1 MNTFTGTLRLTRLA
15 ARRDRVQLP
24 IWILASA
31 ALASAGAA
39 AVIDEFPT
47 EEGRITALSGAVTS
61 PAVLMMRGVP
71 VGASEGALV
80 NFRNFSSML
89 VLAALMSTF
98 LVVRH
103 TRQNEESGRAE
114 LVGAGVVGR
123 YAGLASALLLAVV
136 ANVLLG
142 VFVSGALL
150 GAGLPA
156 SGSVAFGAACAA
168 VGMAFAGIAAV
179 CAQIFVSARAANAT
193 AATAVGV
200 AFVVRGIG
208 DAVGEI
214 NADGFTVTSGWPV
227 WLSPIG
233 WGEQVLPYG
242 AERWWPLALPILLLL
257 VAGAAAFALVDRRD
271 VGAGLVPARLGP
283 PSASRGLLSPEGLAW
298 RLNRS
303 SVLGW
308 VVGGAVSGFAIGT
321 LGDTV
326 NKSFEVN
333 QGVTDLL
340 EQLAGT
346 GAPSLVELLYASMM
360 NVFGALA
367 AGFAVQTLLRLR
379 SEETSGHAEAILA
392 TATGRARWAGAHLVT
407 AIGGTTAFLVASGA
421 AMGLADL
428 AVGGGVG
435 VGPLVGAG
443 LAQVPAAL
451 AVAGFVVL
459 AFGALP
465 RLTVPLAWLG
475 LAVAIGFGLL
485 GDVFGLPQA
494 ARDISPFSHVP
505 AIPAVDPTATPLL
518 VLAAVAVALTAAGLA
533 LFRRRDIAP

>member
-1 MNTFTGTLRLTRLA
+1 MSAFRGTLRLTRLA
-15 ARRDRVQLP
+15 ARRDRVHLP
-24 IWILASA
+24 IWILATA
-31 ALASAGAA
+31 GLASAGAA

-47 EEGRITALSGAVTS
+47 EEGRVTALTGAVTS

-71 VGASEGALV
+71 VGATEGALV
-80 NFRNFSSML
+80 NFRNLLSIL
-89 VLAALMSTF
+89 VMAALMSTF

-123 YAGLASALLLAVV
+123 YANLAAALLLAVI

-142 VFVSGALL
+142 AFVIAALL

-156 SGSVAFGAACAA
+156 AGSVAFGAATTV
-168 VGMAFAGIAAV
+168 VGLSFAGIAAL
-179 CAQIFVSARAANAT
+179 CAQLFVSARAANAT
-193 AATAVGV
+193 AATAIGV

-208 DAVGEI
+208 DALGEI

-233 WGEQVLPYG
+233 WGEQVLPFG
-242 AERWWPLALPILLLL
+242 EERWWPLALPL
-257 VAGAAAFALVDRRD
+257 VLFVALAAAAFALVDRRD
-271 VGAGLVPARLGP
+271 VGAGLVSARLGP
-283 PSASRGLLSPEGLAW
+283 PAARRGLLSPEGLAW

-303 SVLGW
+303 SVWGW
-308 VVGGAVSGFAIGT
+308 VVGGAVMGFGIGS

-326 NKSFEVN
+326 NKSFDAN
-333 QGVTDLL
+333 QGVTGLL

-346 GAPSLVELLYASMM
+346 GAPNLVELLYASMM

-379 SEETSGHAEAILA
+379 SEETAGHAEAVLS
-392 TATGRARWAGAHLVT
+392 TATGRVRWAAAHLLT
-407 AIGGTTAFLVASGA
+407 AIVGTVAFLVVSGA

-428 AVGGGVG
+428 IVGGGVG
-435 VGPLVGAG
+435 VGPLIGAG
-443 LAQVPAAL
+443 LAQTPAAL

-494 ARDISPFSHVP
+494 VRDVSPFSHVP
-505 AIPAVDPTATPLL
+505 AIPAVDPSATPLL
-518 VLAAVAVALTAAGLA
+518 ALSGAATALVVVGLA
-533 LFRRRDIAP
+533 LFRRRDLAP